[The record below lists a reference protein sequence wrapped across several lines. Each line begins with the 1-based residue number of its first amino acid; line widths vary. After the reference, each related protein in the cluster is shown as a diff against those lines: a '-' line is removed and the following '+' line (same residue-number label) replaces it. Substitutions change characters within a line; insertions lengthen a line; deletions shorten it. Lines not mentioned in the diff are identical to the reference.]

1 MDQWAELL
9 QVADRWAGLPQEP
22 RHRAASANLVEHGR
36 VLPARRGKVVDPAPE
51 ARSIGS
57 LFSDLARE
65 TSALVRTEIQLAK
78 TEIIDRINRFSSGL
92 VMVIAGGLLLYAALL
107 VLLFAAAIGLGQVFD
122 WGVTKPWLSF
132 LIVGVVVDVIGVG
145 LLLKGKGDMK
155 PANLMPRRTVDSL
168 KEDATWIRQ
177 KVR

>member
-1 MDQWAELL
+1 M
-9 QVADRWAGLPQEP
+9 
-22 RHRAASANLVEHGR
+22 
-36 VLPARRGKVVDPAPE
+36 DPAPE
-51 ARSIGS
+51 APSIGS

-78 TEIIDRINRFSSGL
+78 TEIIERINRFGSGL
-92 VMVIAGGLLLYAALL
+92 VLVIAGGLLLYAALL
-107 VLLFAAAIGLGQVFD
+107 VLLFAATIALGQAFD
-122 WGVTKPWLSF
+122 WGATMPWLSP
-132 LIVGVVVDVIGVG
+132 LIVGAVVAAIGVA

-155 PANLMPRRTVDSL
+155 PANLVPRRTVDSL